1 MSGLFQSTGGPGDQS
16 PRRSWPSSVPKDC
29 SERPFRRTIHQ
40 SVYQRAGPCT
50 STCRRGR
57 PRAFSALVRSAAL
70 LLLDVASQLETELVR
85 RPVVNSF
92 ATLLQQQASR
102 SAVQTQ
108 QTLVQL
114 SPGAVHFVQNTRSCI
129 TSRLQKAG

>member
-1 MSGLFQSTGGPGDQS
+1 M
-16 PRRSWPSSVPKDC
+16 
-29 SERPFRRTIHQ
+29 
-40 SVYQRAGPCT
+40 
-50 STCRRGR
+50 
-57 PRAFSALVRSAAL
+57 RSAAL

-92 ATLLQQQASR
+92 ATLLQLQASQ

-114 SPGAVHFVQNTRSCI
+114 SPGDVHFVQDTRSCI
-129 TSRLQKAG
+129 TSCLQKVG